1 MKISLKLVVFAILGV
16 FLVKI
21 SIADSWQDKPVKSG
35 QLRGRS
41 LSSIN

>member
-1 MKISLKLVVFAILGV
+1 MKISLKVVVFAILGI

-21 SIADSWQDKPVKSG
+21 SIADSWQENRPKNHNG
-35 QLRGRS
+35 QT

>member
-1 MKISLKLVVFAILGV
+1 MKISLKVVVFAILGI

-21 SIADSWQDKPVKSG
+21 SIADSWQDKPAKPN
-35 QLRGRS
+35 QLRGHS